1 MPQAY
6 HTDAG
11 SNTHATLHRSR
22 LIETT
27 PTADRSWKPPAILVV
42 LVLGLALLGSLG
54 GVFGGPALGDHEAIV
69 AQCAREMRL
78 SGDWLVPRFLETPF
92 FRKSPLPFWLVAASS
107 YLFGND
113 PTTGLPVT
121 VAASRLPSALCSLG
135 TILLLWRLA
144 SCMFGRRTG
153 LVTAIVAS
161 SSVAFLLYAPNA
173 TAEMPLTFCC
183 VWAYYH
189 FWFAAT
195 ALSQRGTLGHALGYY
210 LALGFA
216 MLAKGPAPVALVGF
230 PLAVWWY
237 VHRPL
242 RLIAGGGGGA
252 WRQAIV
258 FFVRDFGARTRAVF
272 TRLWF
277 IPGIILFA
285 LVFIPWMLAVAER
298 HPHAWDLWNWQFLQR
313 AKGDFPD
320 TRHRSIVYYV
330 PILGGLVLP
339 WTFLIV
345 EAAVSPWVRRYVRIH
360 RALLFAGLWALLG
373 TLSMSLMEFK
383 KPYYIL
389 PAAPGLILLI
399 AVAAERVLLNA
410 RRHLT
415 VAASWPMRVG
425 VGIQLAAVVGGAWMW
440 RSDNDVA
447 AFGGIAIIAILGVI
461 LCGGA
466 FQAYRTGRGWL
477 ALATVA
483 FVTVAA
489 FHTVWYGFGS
499 AIDNI
504 DKVTKLASTLDSS
517 RVPRT
522 ARLFWADR
530 RPDARLSFY
539 FDRRSEHMVD
549 PEEIVGKGILNRRTG
564 KHALEQMALE
574 RALELLQGSEPV
586 YLIMGRDSF
595 DRLTDTL
602 VRHADLIGTVQEEEK
617 PDRHDWL
624 IVTNA
629 SRIPAAG

>member
-1 MPQAY
+1 
-6 HTDAG
+6 
-11 SNTHATLHRSR
+11 
-22 LIETT
+22 
-27 PTADRSWKPPAILVV
+27 
-42 LVLGLALLGSLG
+42 
-54 GVFGGPALGDHEAIV
+54 
-69 AQCAREMRL
+69 
-78 SGDWLVPRFLETPF
+78 
-92 FRKSPLPFWLVAASS
+92 
-107 YLFGND
+107 
-113 PTTGLPVT
+113 
-121 VAASRLPSALCSLG
+121 
-135 TILLLWRLA
+135 
-144 SCMFGRRTG
+144 MFGRRAG
-153 LVTAIVAS
+153 LVTAIIAS

-195 ALSQRGTLGHALGYY
+195 APSGRGTLGHGLGFYV
-210 LALGFA
+210 ALGFA

-237 VHRPL
+237 MNRPL
-242 RLIAGGGGGA
+242 RVIARGGGGS
-252 WRQAIV
+252 WRQALG
-258 FFVRDFGARTRAVF
+258 FFIRDFGARTVAVF

-285 LVFIPWMLAVAER
+285 LVFVPWMLAVAER

-320 TRHRSIVYYV
+320 TRHRSIVYYI
-330 PILGGLVLP
+330 PILGGFVLP

-345 EAAVSPWVRRYVRIH
+345 EAAVSPWVRRYARMH

-389 PAAPGLILLI
+389 PAVPGLILLT
-399 AVAAERVLLNA
+399 AVAAERAFLGA
-410 RRHLT
+410 RRHVT
-415 VAASWPMRVG
+415 VVASWPMRVG
-425 VGIQLAAVVGGAWMW
+425 VGIQLAAVVGAAGMW
-440 RSDNDVA
+440 LSDNDVA
-447 AFGGIAIIAILGVI
+447 LFGSLAIVAILGAI
-461 LCGGA
+461 LYGGA
-466 FQAYRTGRGWL
+466 FQAFRTGRGWL
-477 ALATVA
+477 ALATTA
-483 FVTVAA
+483 FVTAAA

-517 RVPRT
+517 QVPRA

-549 PEEIVGKGILNRRTG
+549 PEEIVGKGILNRRTE
-564 KHALEQMALE
+564 KHALEQMAME
-574 RALELLQGSEPV
+574 RALELLQGPQPV
-586 YLIMGRDSF
+586 YLIMGRDSY
-595 DRLTDTL
+595 DRLNKTL

-624 IVTNA
+624 IITNA
-629 SRIPAAG
+629 SRISAAP

>member
-1 MPQAY
+1 MPQA
-6 HTDAG
+6 HDTVPISSAP
-11 SNTHATLHRSR
+11 ATLHRPR
-22 LIETT
+22 PTETT
-27 PTADRSWKPPAILVV
+27 LLADQSWKPPAALVTAV
-42 LVLGLALLGSLG
+42 IGLALLSSLG

-69 AQCAREMRL
+69 AQCARGMRL
-78 SGDWLVPRFLETPF
+78 WGDWLVPRFLETPF

-135 TILLLWRLA
+135 TILLLWRLG

-153 LVTAIVAS
+153 LVTAVVAS

-195 ALSQRGTLGHALGYY
+195 APLRRGTLGHSMGFY

-242 RLIAGGGGGA
+242 RLIAGSGGGA
-252 WRQAIV
+252 WRQALV
-258 FFVRDFGARTRAVF
+258 FFIRDFGARTRGVF

-277 IPGIILFA
+277 IPGIILFG
-285 LVFIPWMLAVAER
+285 LIFVPWMLAVAER
-298 HPHAWDLWNWQFLQR
+298 HSHAWDLWNWQFLQR

-320 TRHRSIVYYV
+320 TRHRSILYYV
-330 PILGGLVLP
+330 PILGGFVLP

-345 EAAVSPWVRRYVRIH
+345 EAAVAPWVRRYARIH

-389 PAAPGLILLI
+389 PAVPGLILLT
-399 AVAAERVLLNA
+399 AVAAERAFLAA
-410 RRHLT
+410 RGHRS
-415 VAASWPMRVG
+415 ARESWPMRIG
-425 VGIQLAAVVGGAWMW
+425 VAIQLAAVIGGAWMW
-440 RSDNDVA
+440 LADNDVT
-447 AFGGIAIIAILGVI
+447 AFGGIAIVAILGAI
-461 LCGGA
+461 LYGGA
-466 FQAYRTGRGWL
+466 FLAYRMGRGWL
-477 ALATVA
+477 ALTTTGLL
-483 FVTVAA
+483 TVAA
-489 FHTVWYGFGS
+489 FHAVWNGFGS
-499 AIDNI
+499 TIDNI
-504 DKVTKLASTLDSS
+504 DKVTKLASTLDSIQ
-517 RVPRT
+517 VPRT

-549 PEEIVGKGILNRRTG
+549 PEEIVGKGILNRRTD
-564 KHALEQMALE
+564 KHALERMAVD

-586 YLIMGRDSF
+586 YLLLGRDSYE
-595 DRLTDTL
+595 RLNDTL
-602 VRHADLIGTVQEEEK
+602 IRYADLIGAVQEEEA
-617 PDRHDWL
+617 PGRHDWL

-629 SRIPAAG
+629 SRIPAGG

>member
-1 MPQAY
+1 M
-6 HTDAG
+6 
-11 SNTHATLHRSR
+11 
-22 LIETT
+22 
-27 PTADRSWKPPAILVV
+27 
-42 LVLGLALLGSLG
+42 
-54 GVFGGPALGDHEAIV
+54 GDHEAIV

-92 FRKSPLPFWLVAASS
+92 FRKSPLPFWMVAASS

-113 PTTGLPVT
+113 PATGLPVT
-121 VAASRLPSALCSLG
+121 AAASRLPSALCSLG

-195 ALSQRGTLGHALGYY
+195 APSRQGTLGHGLGFY

-242 RLIAGGGGGA
+242 RLIAGGGVGA
-252 WRQAIV
+252 WRQALV
-258 FFVRDFGARTRAVF
+258 FFIRDFGARTRAVF
-272 TRLWF
+272 TQLWF

-285 LVFIPWMLAVAER
+285 LVFVPWMLAVAER

-320 TRHRSIVYYV
+320 TRHRSILYYV
-330 PILGGLVLP
+330 PILGGFVLP
-339 WTFLIV
+339 WTFLVV
-345 EAAVSPWVRRYVRIH
+345 EAAVAPWVRRYARIH

-389 PAAPGLILLI
+389 PAVPGLILLT
-399 AVAAERVLLNA
+399 AAAAERVFLGV
-410 RRHLT
+410 RRYVT
-415 VAASWPMRVG
+415 VSVSWPLRVG
-425 VGIQLAAVVGGAWMW
+425 IAIQFAAVISGAWMW
-440 RSDNDVA
+440 LADNEVA
-447 AFGGIAIIAILGVI
+447 AFGSIAIVAIIGAVLY
-461 LCGGA
+461 GGA
-466 FQAYRTGRGWL
+466 IQAYRTGRGWL

-483 FVTVAA
+483 LVTAAA
-489 FHTVWYGFGS
+489 FHAVWYGFGS

-504 DKVTKLASTLDSS
+504 DKVSKLASALESS
-517 RVPRT
+517 HVPRT

-539 FDRRSEHMVD
+539 YDRRSEHMVD
-549 PEEIVGKGILNRRTG
+549 PEEIVGKGILNRRTD
-564 KHALEQMALE
+564 KHLLEQMAID

-586 YLIMGRDSF
+586 YLIVGRDSYE
-595 DRLTDTL
+595 RLKNFTI
-602 VRHADLIGTVQEEEK
+602 VRHANVIGTVQGEEE
-617 PDRHDWL
+617 PNRHDWL

-629 SRIPAAG
+629 SRIPAG

>member
-1 MPQAY
+1 MSQARDTATSPSTPAMP
-6 HTDAG
+6 
-11 SNTHATLHRSR
+11 HRPR
-22 LIETT
+22 LAETT
-27 PTADRSWKPPAILVV
+27 PIADRPWKPPAILVV
-42 LVLGLALLGSLG
+42 AILGFAILSSLG

-69 AQCAREMRL
+69 AQSAREMRL
-78 SGDWLVPRFLETPF
+78 SGDWLVPQFLGTPF

-107 YLFGND
+107 YLFSND

-121 VAASRLPSALCSLG
+121 VTASRLPSALCSLG
-135 TILLLWRLA
+135 TILLLWRLG

-161 SSVAFLLYAPNA
+161 SSVVFLLYAPNA

-195 ALSQRGTLGHALGYY
+195 APSRRGRIGHSLGFY

-242 RLIAGGGGGA
+242 RVIAGGGAGA
-252 WRQAIV
+252 WRQALG
-258 FFVRDFGARTRAVF
+258 FFIRDFGARTLAVF
-272 TRLWF
+272 TRHWF

-285 LVFIPWMLAVAER
+285 LVFVPWMLAVAER
-298 HPHAWDLWNWQFLQR
+298 HPQAWDLWNWQFLQR

-320 TRHRSIVYYV
+320 TRHRSILYYV

-345 EAAVSPWVRRYVRIH
+345 EAAISPWVRRNARMH
-360 RALLFAGLWALLG
+360 RALMFAGLWALLG

-389 PAAPGLILLI
+389 PAVPGLILLI
-399 AVAAERVLLNA
+399 AVAAERVFLHA
-410 RRHLT
+410 RRSLT
-415 VAASWPMRVG
+415 RRESWPIRVG
-425 VGIQLAAVVGGAWMW
+425 VVIQLAAVVGGVWMW
-440 RSDNDVA
+440 LSDNDVA
-447 AFGGIAIIAILGVI
+447 AFGSIAIIAILGAM
-461 LCGGA
+461 LYGGA
-466 FQAYRTGRGWL
+466 FQAYRMGRGWL
-477 ALATVA
+477 ALVTIALVTAAT
-483 FVTVAA
+483 
-489 FHTVWYGFGS
+489 FHAVWYDFGS

-504 DKVTKLASTLDSS
+504 DEVTKLASTLDSS
-517 RVPRT
+517 QVPRN
-522 ARLFWADR
+522 ARLYWADR

-549 PEEIVGKGILNRRTG
+549 PAEIVGKDIFNRRTD
-564 KHALEQMALE
+564 KHAFEQIAIE
-574 RALELLQGSEPV
+574 RALELLQESEPV
-586 YLIMGRDSF
+586 YLIMGRDSYE
-595 DRLTDTL
+595 RLTDTL
-602 VRHADLIGTVQEEEK
+602 VRYADLIGTLQEEKK

-629 SRIPAAG
+629 SRIPADR

>member
-1 MPQAY
+1 M
-6 HTDAG
+6 
-11 SNTHATLHRSR
+11 
-22 LIETT
+22 
-27 PTADRSWKPPAILVV
+27 
-42 LVLGLALLGSLG
+42 
-54 GVFGGPALGDHEAIV
+54 GDHEAIV

-135 TILLLWRLA
+135 TIMLLWRLG

-195 ALSQRGTLGHALGYY
+195 ARSRRATLGHSLGFY

-237 VHRPL
+237 VNRPL
-242 RLIAGGGGGA
+242 RVIARGGVRE

-258 FFVRDFGARTRAVF
+258 LFIRDFGARTRAVF

-285 LVFIPWMLAVAER
+285 LVFVPWMLAVAER

-320 TRHRSIVYYV
+320 TRNRSIVYYV

-345 EAAVSPWVRRYVRIH
+345 EAAISPWVRRYARIH

-399 AVAAERVLLNA
+399 AVVAERVFLA
-410 RRHLT
+410 AHRHLT
-415 VAASWPMRVG
+415 VRESWPMWAG

-440 RSDNDVA
+440 LSDNDVA
-447 AFGGIAIIAILGVI
+447 AFSSIAIVAILGTV
-461 LCGGA
+461 LYGGA

-483 FVTVAA
+483 LVTVAA

-504 DKVTKLASTLDSS
+504 NKVTKLASTLDSS
-517 RVPRT
+517 QVPRT

-564 KHALEQMALE
+564 KHALEEMAIE
-574 RALELLQGSEPV
+574 RALELLKGSEPV
-586 YLIMGRDSF
+586 YLIMGRDSYE
-595 DRLTDTL
+595 RLKDFTI
-602 VRHADLIGTVQEEEK
+602 VRHTNLIGSVQEEEK